1 MGALYRAG
9 DGPLHRLPAGAKLL
23 ALLACSVVAATS
35 PGWAAILLL
44 VAVAAAGH
52 LASGFGIASLVR
64 DAWSIRWLVAF
75 TVLAQAPFQGPA
87 RVVAV
92 TGRIVSVVLLCD
104 LLAYTTRATDLL
116 RTLTSALGFL
126 RPLGVDSARL
136 GLLIM
141 LAASAIPLARST
153 YAQARDAVAARG
165 LSGTRAL
172 VAAAVPYLV
181 MSVKRADELSEAL
194 DARGV

>member
-1 MGALYRAG
+1 MGALYWAG

-23 ALLACSVVAATS
+23 ALLACSVAAATS
-35 PGWAAILLL
+35 PGWVAILLL
-44 VAVAAAGH
+44 VAAAAGH
-52 LASGFGIASLVR
+52 LASGFGIASLAR